1 MAKLS
6 DFKNCNNNCKNESK
20 LDEKTLN
27 DIYSKYKDFSQDDLF
42 STLMNEVAKQKENGT
57 FDYVALENMVN
68 SLEGTMPK
76 ENFENI
82 KRILNRLK

>member
-1 MAKLS
+1 MPKLS

-20 LDEKTLN
+20 VDEKTLN

>member
-6 DFKNCNNNCKNESK
+6 NFNSSNSQKNVNEKS
-20 LDEKTLN
+20 LQEAYD
-27 DIYSKYKDFSQDDLF
+27 KYKDLPQSELF
-42 STLMNEVAKQKENGT
+42 STLMTEVAKQKENGT
-57 FDYVALENMVN
+57 FDFNALENMVN
-68 SLEGTMPK
+68 GMQNTMPK